1 MKQIV
6 KPIDGVLHLIAYDQ
20 QGRELWSLQQSNQI
34 VNGAYEIAA
43 EALAGLPNAAISKV
57 AAGTNGTA
65 PTENDTSI
73 TDPTIVDVQTV
84 EYPAPDT
91 VRFNFTFGYMDAAG
105 KSIAEFGLLT
115 TDGRLF
121 ARKVRQPIEKTEY
134 MTIKGSWEISGA
146 GMAKTPTEAPKY
158 PITLTIDN
166 YKTGD
171 VEDKGKWPI
180 ISLYGVGDAD
190 NVADYKIYLFRRTK
204 GRYKF
209 ASGLLDRRVKYPR
222 PGGIPSMGYLSGR
235 QILPLNLETNRSTKR

>member
-84 EYPAPDT
+84 ESVSYT
-91 VRFNFTFGYMDAAG
+91 H
-105 KSIAEFGLLT
+105 LT
-115 TDGRLF
+115 L
-121 ARKVRQPIEKTEY
+121 
-134 MTIKGSWEISGA
+134 
-146 GMAKTPTEAPKY
+146 PTTAY
-158 PITLTIDN
+158 
-166 YKTGD
+166 
-171 VEDKGKWPI
+171 V
-180 ISLYGVGDAD
+180 
-190 NVADYKIYLFRRTK
+190 
-204 GRYKF
+204 
-209 ASGLLDRRVKYPR
+209 
-222 PGGIPSMGYLSGR
+222 
-235 QILPLNLETNRSTKR
+235 